1 MFSALTIPAAALNDN
16 NEADWITAAVSSS
29 DQNELFHLLFA
40 DWSETSCSVEN
51 PFFNV
56 QQILIFPFPPFLCRF
71 ELGGACWRAS
81 IGILLKWKLWN
92 WWEVTC
98 GKMFYFSYFLWF
110 YFVNSNPVGTCK
122 RENAAGGE
130 WKLPSQPIGMGD
142 RTKEAGAKQFR
153 IEILDLAEFYNW
165 TGREDSG
172 ERSPERRTHSPNIC
186 KSLKL
191 KLILSYLMSFSLMT
205 KLIWAVIA
213 FVTTK

>member
-1 MFSALTIPAAALNDN
+1 MLHQKS
-16 NEADWITAAVSSS
+16 
-29 DQNELFHLLFA
+29 
-40 DWSETSCSVEN
+40 
-51 PFFNV
+51 
-56 QQILIFPFPPFLCRF
+56 
-71 ELGGACWRAS
+71 
-81 IGILLKWKLWN
+81 WKLKSQNFTLSIAIMKAHACECLVCFYRISCESGSRFSFWV
-92 WWEVTC
+92 WELSQEVDPE
-98 GKMFYFSYFLWF
+98 S
-110 YFVNSNPVGTCK
+110 CK